1 MMRERLRGGVENGRR
16 VHIVCERGSR
26 VAQQLADKLVA
37 QGYSVWWDTS
47 LVPGSSFRPAIVTE
61 LKAAKRVLV
70 IWSPSSVKSDWVISE
85 ADRAAKASKLI
96 GVRVPGLDIHSIPPP
111 FDQKHTMLI
120 DEVAGSIKLGKS
132 GGTSGEPFT
141 FGPVLRGLFRIWL
154 VLSAIWLIGWA
165 SSWAASPRG
174 SMPVDLIL
182 RIAMLPP
189 IGVLVAVTLTIW
201 IYRGFRSG
209 R

>member
-1 MMRERLRGGVENGRR
+1 MADVFISYASADRGL
-16 VHIVCERGSR
+16 
-26 VAQQLADKLVA
+26 AQQLADKLVA

-70 IWSPSSVKSDWVISE
+70 IWSPNSVKSEWVISE

-120 DEVAGSIKLGKS
+120 DEVAGAIKLGNS
-132 GGTSGEPFT
+132 GGNGAPFT
-141 FGPVLRGLFRIWL
+141 MGPVLRGMFRVWL
-154 VLSAIWLIGWA
+154 VLSIAWIPFQTYDELI
-165 SSWAASPRG
+165 
-174 SMPVDLIL
+174 
-182 RIAMLPP
+182 RIGRPISFRPLSIIFGLP
-189 IGVLVAVTLTIW
+189 IVLFLAVALPHW